1 MQGHVDG
8 VGKLLSL
15 TSAIP
20 HDANHGARRNHDW
33 WLRLSLPREL
43 TKYVVEKGSITI
55 EGISLTVA
63 KIASDQVTVA
73 IVPHTYRATN
83 LHGLRPG
90 DALNVEVDVL
100 AKYAEKRS
108 QSNITLKRLKAEGF

>member
-1 MQGHVDG
+1 M
-8 VGKLLSL
+8 
-15 TSAIP
+15 
-20 HDANHGARRNHDW
+20 
-33 WLRLSLPREL
+33 
-43 TKYVVEKGSITI
+43 VEKGSITL

-63 KIASDQVTVA
+63 EIAGAEVTVA

-108 QSNITLKRLKAEGF
+108 QANITLKRLKAEGF